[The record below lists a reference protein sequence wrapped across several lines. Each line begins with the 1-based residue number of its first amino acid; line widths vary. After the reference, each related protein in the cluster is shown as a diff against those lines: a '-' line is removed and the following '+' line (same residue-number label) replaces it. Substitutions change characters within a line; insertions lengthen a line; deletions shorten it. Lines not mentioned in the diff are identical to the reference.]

1 MALPAGPTGRRWRL
15 HPSRTLFLSFAAT
28 VLVGTALLMLPLS
41 SANGRFTSFANA
53 LFTATSAVC
62 VTGLTVVD
70 TAEHWSPFG
79 QVVILV
85 LIQVGGLGVMVFAS
99 FVGLAVMR
107 RLSLRIRVTAAAEAK
122 AGGLAAI
129 GGLVRG
135 VVGMSV
141 VIEFVIAVVLAL
153 RFWLGYGQGVGQ
165 AAWNGIFH
173 AVSAFNNAGFALFSN
188 SMENFRNDP
197 IICLSLCIAIIL
209 GGLGFPVLAQL
220 RKHLRTPRRW
230 NVNTRIV
237 LAATATLLIVST
249 VYITIL
255 EWDNPATLGP
265 LTPPAKILAGFFQ
278 AVQTRTAGFNSV
290 DIGGMHGSSR
300 IGMDVFMFIGGG
312 SAGTAGGVKVTTFTV
327 LLLVLIAEIR
337 GENDVNV
344 FRRRLPRAVAAEA
357 VSVAALAIGVV
368 IAATATL
375 MILTG
380 GALDPMLFETV
391 SAFGTVGLSTG
402 ITPGLPVAAQF
413 VIILVMFIGRLGP
426 ITFAATLASRERG
439 LLYQHPQE
447 RPIIG

>member
-1 MALPAGPTGRRWRL
+1 
-15 HPSRTLFLSFAAT
+15 
-28 VLVGTALLMLPLS
+28 MLPLS